1 MNVTTL
7 KTRLYA
13 LLQPI
18 MTGTVIW
25 ADQSAPR
32 PALPYTTLKLGSIT
46 EVGGEHYSDVDNN
59 GIQTVLGTR
68 ESVLNVQR
76 FGPDSVAAVQTFADK
91 LRLNSNL
98 DKFHV
103 QEIACYD
110 ISPVTDIA
118 QLLNG
123 IAIEPRA
130 SVDLNIRF
138 ASDQTD
144 NVGVIETVISDG
156 DVGPENTA
164 LNQVYALEVT
174 TTLPP

>member
-25 ADQSAPR
+25 ADQSSPR
-32 PALPYTTLKLGSIT
+32 PAMPYTTLKLGSIT
-46 EVGGEHYSDVDNN
+46 EVGGEHYSDVDSE
-59 GIQTVLGTR
+59 GIQTVIGVR
-68 ESVLNVQR
+68 ECVLNVQR
-76 FGPDSVAAVQTFADK
+76 FGPDSVDSVQTFADK
-91 LRLNSNL
+91 LRLNTNL
-98 DKFHV
+98 DKFRV

-130 SVDLNIRF
+130 SVDVNIRF
-138 ASDQTD
+138 ASNQSD
-144 NVGVIETVISDG
+144 NVGIIETVISSG
-156 DVGPENTA
+156 VVGPYNTA
-164 LNQVYALEVT
+164 LNREYPLTSEASLE
-174 TTLPP
+174 